1 MEERMTIARIL
12 ANKGREIITT
22 QPSATLVEA
31 AETLTA
37 HKIGAVVV
45 TDARGGVVGILSE
58 RDIIRA
64 ISDHGAKA
72 LNDPIAAHM
81 TKNVFTTHEGEC
93 VRASVERMTKDR
105 FRHLPVIRE
114 GRLVGLVSIG
124 DIVKYRLEEMEQE
137 HQALREY
144 IATA

>member
-1 MEERMTIARIL
+1 MTIARIL

-22 QPSATLVEA
+22 QPSATLIQA
-31 AETLTA
+31 AEKLSA
-37 HKIGAVVV
+37 NKIGAVVV

-64 ISDHGAKA
+64 ISEHGASA

-81 TKNVFTTHEGEC
+81 TKSVFTTHEGEC
-93 VRASVERMTKDR
+93 VRASVERMTQDR
-105 FRHLPVIRE
+105 FRHLPVIRD

-124 DIVKYRLEEMEQE
+124 DIVKYRLEEMEHE